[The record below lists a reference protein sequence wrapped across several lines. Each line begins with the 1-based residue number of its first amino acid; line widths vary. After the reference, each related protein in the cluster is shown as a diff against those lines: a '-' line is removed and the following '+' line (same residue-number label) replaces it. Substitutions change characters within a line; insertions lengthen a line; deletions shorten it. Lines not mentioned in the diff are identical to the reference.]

1 MTQTIKT
8 LALNVRLSCQLL
20 GVPEASYYERINRHP
35 SKTQLRRQ
43 YLSLKISQ
51 LFNAN
56 RGIYGAPKIHHLLLK
71 QGEKVGL
78 KLVQKL
84 MKQLQL
90 KSVVIKK
97 FKPGYSL
104 SDHINRKN
112 LIQTEP
118 TKKIRFGQPTL
129 LIFLLNKDG
138 LISQPL
144 WIVILKKSLLG
155 IWASE

>member
-1 MTQTIKT
+1 MAQTIQT

-20 GVPEASYYERINRHP
+20 DVPESSYYERINRHP

-112 LIQTEP
+112 LIQR
-118 TKKIRFGQPTL
+118 KIRFGQPTL

-155 IWASE
+155 IWVSE